1 MSPLARIAL
10 VLLLATVQLPAA
22 FALDNGPATISQQ
35 QPDRARRIG
44 LLHIVPDRV
53 STAFAAFKKKLEQ
66 LGYVEGRNI
75 AFEYRWS
82 DQAQRLPALASELT
96 ALRVDVIVA
105 GDTTT
110 TSAVKQA
117 TKDIPIVAAV
127 FVDDPVAS
135 GLVNSLRQ
143 PGGNLTGTYLFAPE
157 MSSKRLEL
165 LKEIVPEL
173 KSVAALWSRQVPNHA
188 VLLSGTGKAA
198 RVLGVDVI
206 PVEANSA
213 EDIEAAFHLIAE
225 EHVDAVDV
233 LQAPQFG
240 RIRRKIADFALKY
253 RLPVIAGEDFFVQ
266 EGGLV
271 KYGPT
276 VVDCWRQA
284 AVYVDKIVNGAK
296 PADLPVVQPTKFE
309 LDINLKTAKALG
321 LTIPTTVLLRADEVV
336 E

>member
-1 MSPLARIAL
+1 MTADAMRRRKFILLVGGVATWPLFARA
-10 VLLLATVQLPAA
+10 QR
-22 FALDNGPATISQQ
+22 
-35 QPDRARRIG
+35 PDRARRIG
-44 LLHIVPDRV
+44 LLHIVPDRA

-82 DQAQRLPALASELT
+82 DQAQRLPALAAELT
-96 ALRVDVIVA
+96 GLRVDVIVA

-135 GLVNSLRQ
+135 GLVNSLSQ

-157 MSSKRLEL
+157 MSRKRLEL
-165 LKEIVPEL
+165 LKEIVPGL
-173 KSVAALWSRQVPNHA
+173 KRVAALWSRQVPNHA
-188 VLLSGTGKAA
+188 VLLGDTGQAA

-206 PVEANSA
+206 SVEANSA

-225 EHVDAVDV
+225 EHVDAVVV

-240 RIRRKIADFALKY
+240 RIRRKIADFGLKY

-309 LDINLKTAKALG
+309 LDINLKTAQALG

>member
-1 MSPLARIAL
+1 MRRREFILLVGGVATWPLFARA
-10 VLLLATVQLPAA
+10 
-22 FALDNGPATISQQ
+22 Q

-44 LLHIVPDRV
+44 VLHIVPDRA
-53 STAFAAFKKKLEQ
+53 STGFAAFKKKLEQ

-82 DQAQRLPALASELT
+82 DQAQRLPALAAELT
-96 ALRVDVIVA
+96 GLRVDVIVA

-135 GLVNSLRQ
+135 GLVDSLRR

-157 MSSKRLEL
+157 MSGKRLEL
-165 LKEIVPEL
+165 LKEIVPGL
-173 KSVAALWSRQVPNHA
+173 RRVAVLWSRQVPNHA
-188 VLLSGTGKAA
+188 VLLGDTGQAA

-240 RIRRKIADFALKY
+240 RIRRKIADFGLKY

-266 EGGLV
+266 EGGLI

-309 LDINLKTAKALG
+309 LDINLNTAKTLG
-321 LTIPTTVLLRADEVV
+321 LTIPTTILLQADEVI